1 MKAGWSTLQE
11 QLPTRAGKS
20 VMTEAG
26 RQDAHIASNASVPT
40 YFKVTR
46 RILLGVIL
54 LLQKKYW
61 FSLWWILKA
70 KKSKLHGEILK
81 SKELKPYRCRSLQ
94 NFVSLKPIYSYC
106 SFSLWTHFNIDLWF
120 TSTESNPLSKHMTK
134 FLASCCWPNESYSFF
149 TKNFKTENACI

>member
-54 LLQKKYW
+54 LLQKKY
-61 FSLWWILKA
+61 
-70 KKSKLHGEILK
+70 
-81 SKELKPYRCRSLQ
+81 
-94 NFVSLKPIYSYC
+94 
-106 SFSLWTHFNIDLWF
+106 
-120 TSTESNPLSKHMTK
+120 
-134 FLASCCWPNESYSFF
+134 
-149 TKNFKTENACI
+149 